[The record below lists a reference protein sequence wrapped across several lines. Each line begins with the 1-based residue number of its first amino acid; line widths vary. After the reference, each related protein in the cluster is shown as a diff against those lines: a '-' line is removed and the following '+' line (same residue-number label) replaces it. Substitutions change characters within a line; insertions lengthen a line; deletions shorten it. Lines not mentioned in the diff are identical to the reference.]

1 MKKTQ
6 KNLLGMFGLSIVVA
20 TTVFA
25 ACMPGPEASAAGS
38 VTDTVTVRV
47 VGDAPK
53 VDITGVD
60 SGSVITDG
68 GQTIDVSYEVVDE
81 LKVDLKYTDKDG
93 VEHTVPP
100 IWDYF
105 YDYQPGDIPLDL
117 NLIQYGYG
125 EFTITATGYGPD
137 GVTDEDIITFEY
149 IPVAGT
155 ATPDDTTGNPIVD
168 LDYVPGDGVDP
179 NGVEKIVITI
189 LDENGNPIAG
199 IDPII
204 VDKPIDQVTLP
215 FDEYGLPD
223 GNYIIEL
230 TALGIDG
237 EELYKPYVINFEY
250 KGNGEEPVVPETG
263 GDTGA
268 PDTGGLF
275 SGLNIS
281 NSDYLIT
288 GLLIFFTVGIGGAIF
303 IVKRNQKSSKRR

>member
-25 ACMPGPEASAAGS
+25 ACLPGPEAAAAGS

-53 VDITGVD
+53 VDITGIE
-60 SGSVITDG
+60 SGSIFTNGEKDIT
-68 GQTIDVSYEVVDE
+68 VSYEVVDKLE
-81 LKVDLKYTDKDG
+81 IEITHKDKDG
-93 VEHTVPP
+93 NPHSDDSWVSYH
-100 IWDYF
+100 
-105 YDYQPGDIPLDL
+105 DYQPGDQLLAL
-117 NLIQYGYG
+117 NLIEYGYG
-125 EFTITATGYGPD
+125 EFTITAAGYGPD
-137 GVTDEDIITFEY
+137 GIPDEDSITFEY

-179 NGVEKIVITI
+179 NGVEKVVITI

-204 VDKPIDQVTLP
+204 VDKPIDQATLP